1 MATGFLALL
10 PILPVP
16 LLPLLVLQTLGLG
29 GFLLSV
35 ASSGG
40 LCRTLLLLQTLNND
54 STADPRTRHRISC
67 RGFLLS
73 HISSSAFYVPSS
85 SSRTLASF
93 KSAVS
98 KPSVNQL

>member
-1 MATGFLALL
+1 VNAFRMATGFLALL

-54 STADPRTRHRISC
+54 STADPPHSAQN
-67 RGFLLS
+67 FLPG
-73 HISSSAFYVPSS
+73 I
-85 SSRTLASF
+85 
-93 KSAVS
+93 
-98 KPSVNQL
+98 PSVPHFEQRILCS